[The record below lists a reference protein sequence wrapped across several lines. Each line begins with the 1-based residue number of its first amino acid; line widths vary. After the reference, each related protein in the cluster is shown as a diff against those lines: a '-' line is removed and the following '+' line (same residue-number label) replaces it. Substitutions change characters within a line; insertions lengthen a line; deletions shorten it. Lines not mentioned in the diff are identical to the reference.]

1 MGVRKFFRYLLPVGL
16 IVGSILVVAV
26 MVSIAKSKRPERVD
40 DQDQAVLVE
49 AIPAEKTSLNF
60 LVYSQG
66 SAQPRTETTLV
77 AEVAGKIVSV
87 SENFIAGGFFRQGEV
102 LLQIDPSDYETALL
116 RAQAGLAS
124 RKAQLADQQARSEQA
139 LKDWTNLGRSGEPSD
154 LVLRKPQLAEA
165 QAGVQAAEAELK
177 EAERNLQ
184 RTRIRV
190 PYDGLVRSKLVDVGQ
205 FVAPG
210 TPLGVTFAIDTA
222 EIRLPLSASDL
233 AYLDLPSATRLDQAH
248 RVPVTLTAETDGRN
262 RSWHG
267 EIVRTEGVVD
277 STSRVVYA
285 VAEVVDPYG
294 VLGLS
299 EQPEM
304 RMGTFVRAEIQG
316 LRVDDIVVLPRPV
329 LRADNTIL
337 IANDE
342 RLLEVRP
349 VTVARSEPKLVYISE
364 GIKAGDLVVTTSMDA
379 PIPGTRLAIAG
390 EASAE
395 PAAAGDAGDG
405 VVAVRGDEP

>member
-248 RVPVTLTAETDGRN
+248 RVPVTLTAETEGKN

-390 EASAE
+390 EAPAE